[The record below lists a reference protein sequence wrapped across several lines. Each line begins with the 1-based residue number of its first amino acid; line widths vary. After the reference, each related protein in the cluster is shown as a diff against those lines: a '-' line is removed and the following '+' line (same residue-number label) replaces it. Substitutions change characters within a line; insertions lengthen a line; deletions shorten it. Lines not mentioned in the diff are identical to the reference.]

1 MKKVLIRSMK
11 FLFLVVFSSVV
22 GMLLF
27 GVTASAYID
36 PSVMTYM
43 IQIIAGVVIAVGAI
57 VGVYWRRA
65 KKKVQNS
72 LGIEEKKEIESDEI
86 IVDKEPK
93 DVSEESKSEH

>member
-11 FLFLVVFSSVV
+11 SLFFGVFLSVV

-43 IQIIAGVVIAVGAI
+43 IQIIAGLVIAVGAI
-57 VGVYWRRA
+57 IGVYWRRA
-65 KKKVQNS
+65 KKKVQNT

-86 IVDKEPK
+86 IVDEEPK
-93 DVSEESKSEH
+93 DVSKERKGGH